1 MREIRDPATALALE
15 NFTRRYVDSWQQTTG
30 GLPVS
35 HALSGIP
42 SPCVAGGQGD
52 AIYWQPRPAAADQTL
67 AGVERALSLGLQPSV
82 QAYYCSQYAGDMPAA
97 FAGEPLEL
105 VQVWNEADF
114 LRVQEN
120 LIGHLLM
127 QKRLRQ
133 TPTLSIGTTASEL
146 TIISVCNLSGNI
158 LREQVGGKQR
168 EVPAVDLASF
178 LTRLT
183 PRLSA

>member
-15 NFTRRYVDSWQQTTG
+15 DFTRRYVDGWQQTTG

-42 SPCVAGGQGD
+42 SPCVAGGKSD
-52 AIYWQPRPAAADQTL
+52 AVYWQPRPAADQTL
-67 AGVERALSLGLQPSV
+67 AGVERALSLRLRPSV

-97 FAGEPLEL
+97 FEGEPLEL
-105 VQVWNEADF
+105 VQVWSEPDF
-114 LRVQEN
+114 LRVQEH

-133 TPTLSIGTTASEL
+133 TPTLFIGTTASEL

-168 EVPAVDLASF
+168 EVLTADLASF
-178 LTRLT
+178 LIRLM
-183 PRLSA
+183 PRLPA